1 MEPWILNVLS
11 RLAKFPRPEVCRHHV
26 GLLILDELAQAHP
39 EVENDSRFVQLVN
52 ALGSNSEGDET
63 VITLCRG
70 GT

>member
-1 MEPWILNVLS
+1 LS